1 MPVERLNKVQW
12 LRRQYRYERNILA
25 VFSRATSADIVDGKV
40 WYPYASQTLATIAP
54 DWTTEQRAAVCAILS
69 PRVTWRENIIGFTR
83 IYKAAALANRIP
95 PVTAGL
101 NRNIAKAHKVALG
114 ELDTT
119 AVSGP
124 KVSCF
129 YANLSGDLQRV
140 TLDVWAGRAAGLTE
154 SETDRGIRGKRY
166 DYLERAYVRVAQSLG
181 FEPAELQAICWIV
194 VRGKGE

>member
-1 MPVERLNKVQW
+1 MAIERLNKVQW

-25 VFSRATSADIVDGKV
+25 VFTRATASDIVDGIA

-54 DWTTEQRAAVCAILS
+54 DWTVEKRAAVCAILS
-69 PRVTWRENIIGFTR
+69 PRVTWKENITGFGKLH
-83 IYKAAALANRIP
+83 KAALLANRLP
-95 PVTAGL
+95 PVMAGL
-101 NRNIAKAHKVALG
+101 NRNIAKAHDVALDARG
-114 ELDTT
+114 IN

-129 YANLSGDLQRV
+129 YANLSGNLERV

-154 SETDRGIRGKRY
+154 AETDKGIRGKRY
-166 DYLERAYVRVAQSLG
+166 EYLEKAYVRVARELG
-181 FEPAELQAICWIV
+181 FKPAELQAICWVV

>member
-12 LRRQYRYERNILA
+12 LRRQYRYERNILS
-25 VFSRATSADIVDGKV
+25 VFSRTTAADVVDGKA
-40 WYPYASQTLATIAP
+40 WYPYASQTLASIAP
-54 DWTTEQRAAVCAILS
+54 DWTVEKRAAVCAILS

-83 IYKAAALANRIP
+83 IHKAAVLANRIP

-101 NRNIAKAHKVALG
+101 NRNIAKAHSVALDERG
-114 ELDTT
+114 TN

-129 YANLSGDLQRV
+129 YANLAGNLQRV

-154 SETDRGIRGKRY
+154 AETDKGIRGKRY
-166 DYLERAYVRVAQSLG
+166 EYLERAYVRVAESLG